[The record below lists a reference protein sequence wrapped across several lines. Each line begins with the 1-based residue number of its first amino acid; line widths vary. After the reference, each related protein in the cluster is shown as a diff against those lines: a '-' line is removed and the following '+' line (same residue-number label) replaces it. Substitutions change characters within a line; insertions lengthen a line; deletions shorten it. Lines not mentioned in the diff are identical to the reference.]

1 MNLSSSLLRATLQTT
16 QGVWKFAKQY
26 PIKPKKNKHTTM
38 RNIFQKEV
46 YKNGEVK
53 IRVKLPPI
61 PITKSK
67 NDTKSGKGC
76 VKI

>member
-1 MNLSSSLLRATLQTT
+1 
-16 QGVWKFAKQY
+16 
-26 PIKPKKNKHTTM
+26 M